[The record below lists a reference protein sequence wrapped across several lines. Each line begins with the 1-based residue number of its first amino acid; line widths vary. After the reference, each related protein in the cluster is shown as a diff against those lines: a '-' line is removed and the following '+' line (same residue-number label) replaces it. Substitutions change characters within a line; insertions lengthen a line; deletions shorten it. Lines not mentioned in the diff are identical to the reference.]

1 MTTTAPYP
9 IQQTVPPAYPT
20 QQTIKITENQITEK
34 LNITNQ
40 EISAPV
46 STPVAPLSN
55 TQHSANDPQA
65 VPFISNPIDMAD
77 SEFNGP
83 ELHSVKKTFEIV
95 LFSKNNY
102 GNFR

>member
-55 TQHSANDPQA
+55 TQHSTNDPQA

-83 ELHSVKKTFEIV
+83 ELHSVKKTFEMV

-102 GNFR
+102 